1 MMGDVL
7 LNRVSNL
14 FVDNILPQVEVNE
27 IYGGV
32 ESLGVDS

>member
-7 LNRVSNL
+7 LNKLSNL

-27 IYGGV
+27 IYSGV